1 MPAKATRILAQ
12 MRQRQ
17 RNWARRDIV
26 RVLRWKGFVE
36 ELHRGRGS
44 HVYYY
49 HPDYPQLDFVLP
61 SDDPVRI
68 YIVKR
73 LLEIVDELSTL
84 RRA

>member
-1 MPAKATRILAQ
+1 MYIITIR
-12 MRQRQ
+12 
-17 RNWARRDIV
+17 
-26 RVLRWKGFVE
+26 
-36 ELHRGRGS
+36 
-44 HVYYY
+44 
-49 HPDYPQLDFVLP
+49 DYPQLDFVLP